1 MPHGHASGPTT
12 VPPESNI
19 MQEFDDDS
27 SDEQDRA
34 VVQLRGL
41 PYKATEDDVQK
52 FLGTHCANLKDGSAI
67 ELLLGRDG
75 RPSGFARVQFSC
87 PTTARAACHDL
98 HERVMNI
105 DDASGGATASSRH
118 RYVEVFLYCEHPGK
132 LRFKKNSA
140 QNGLSVDGQDVDLAL
155 EAEVAKITPD
165 QIASEV
171 RRYMAQEE
179 KGELL
184 LSMLGVALSPAARL
198 YLRKNDRGVKR
209 FLAQYPN
216 EFVISGEKGRERI
229 TYMPC
234 PSFQSINSLSSVKPS
249 DLFAVHE
256 MSTHHDADSFDVRPM
271 KDRLLQSPCPFAS
284 PDPLAKLGM
293 SPLATPSCWG
303 TPELYQGLRPGMLGD
318 DPPDMTVMG
327 PLMQSVWMPWQ
338 CDDFFSSASSVN
350 LPPPPDPR
358 ASMPRVEA
366 PVIDPPML
374 RLRGLPFDATSQD
387 ILTFFSLHGVADRVS
402 AGDAIQ
408 IMTKTNGKPSGNAI
422 VQLRSAEDAVVVQ
435 KTLHMANFGKRYVE
449 VLTHPPTHV
458 GPGPP
463 APTSKFQQDSADRM
477 QQTVQSAPPQAMA
490 GSNMYSEAWMLSQL
504 AASMAHCST
513 EQDFTNSFNA
523 GFKTLPREQF
533 GTQMLELRV

>member
-1 MPHGHASGPTT
+1 
-12 VPPESNI
+12 
-19 MQEFDDDS
+19 
-27 SDEQDRA
+27 
-34 VVQLRGL
+34 
-41 PYKATEDDVQK
+41 
-52 FLGTHCANLKDGSAI
+52 
-67 ELLLGRDG
+67 
-75 RPSGFARVQFSC
+75 
-87 PTTARAACHDL
+87 
-98 HERVMNI
+98 
-105 DDASGGATASSRH
+105 
-118 RYVEVFLYCEHPGK
+118 
-132 LRFKKNSA
+132 
-140 QNGLSVDGQDVDLAL
+140 
-155 EAEVAKITPD
+155 
-165 QIASEV
+165 
-171 RRYMAQEE
+171 
-179 KGELL
+179 
-184 LSMLGVALSPAARL
+184 
-198 YLRKNDRGVKR
+198 
-209 FLAQYPN
+209 
-216 EFVISGEKGRERI
+216 
-229 TYMPC
+229 
-234 PSFQSINSLSSVKPS
+234 
-249 DLFAVHE
+249 
-256 MSTHHDADSFDVRPM
+256 
-271 KDRLLQSPCPFAS
+271 
-284 PDPLAKLGM
+284 
-293 SPLATPSCWG
+293 
-303 TPELYQGLRPGMLGD
+303 
-318 DPPDMTVMG
+318 
-327 PLMQSVWMPWQ
+327 
-338 CDDFFSSASSVN
+338 
-350 LPPPPDPR
+350 
-358 ASMPRVEA
+358 MPRVEA